1 MNRDQ
6 MRIKSYFAKS
16 VDLAMA
22 QAREELGPETM
33 LLNTRKAPPDQI
45 EGGGYEVIFG
55 VAGESPA
62 VPSIVAPVAVA
73 PVTEAERREE
83 SSAPEHFTAELGRL
97 HDQIDEIRNLI
108 VRSSRAQLM
117 AGRTV
122 PELADVYSKLR
133 SADVDPALSQDIV
146 DRLEASMATDAFFA
160 AAGPGRANTANR
172 WKSLRSDA
180 GRLEAFVR
188 AELENRVSLAPRLGT
203 GSGMDA
209 QSGPVVLLVGPRG
222 AGKTT
227 TVAKLAVASVRSQEA
242 RPVRLLSLDM
252 SRTTAHL
259 QLQSLATAYL
269 MAFQEVPAAY
279 LLPGLIAE
287 ARQKETIFVDTP
299 GYAGADEKAADAAA
313 AALAECPQLDVHL
326 VVPGYMKACDLRLC
340 IEKYARFRPTKLL
353 VTKMDE
359 TNSFGSIFSE
369 AARAG
374 LKLSFA
380 GYGPAIPQ
388 DIRPVCSE
396 DLLSMALEREKEQAQ
411 RVA

>member
-22 QAREELGPETM
+22 QAREELGPEAM

-62 VPSIVAPVAVA
+62 VPSIVAPLAAA
-73 PVTEAERREE
+73 PVTEAAKRVEN
-83 SSAPEHFTAELGRL
+83 SAPEHFTAELGRL

-108 VRSSRAQLM
+108 VRSARAQLTV
-117 AGRTV
+117 GRTV
-122 PELADVYSKLR
+122 PELADVYAHMMA
-133 SADVDPALSQDIV
+133 ADVEPALAKDIV

-160 AAGPGRANTANR
+160 AAGPGGANTANR
-172 WKSLRSDA
+172 WKSMRSDA

-188 AELENRVSLAPRLGT
+188 AELENRVGLAPRLGAA
-203 GSGMDA
+203 DD
-209 QSGPVVLLVGPRG
+209 QVGPVVLMVGPRG

-227 TVAKLAVASVRSQEA
+227 TVAKLAVASVQSSSS

-252 SRTTAHL
+252 SRATAHL
-259 QLQSLATAYL
+259 QLQSLAAAYL

-299 GYAGADEKAADAAA
+299 GYTGADTNAADAAA
-313 AALAECPQLDVHL
+313 AALAECPGLDVHL
-326 VVPGYMKACDLRLC
+326 VVPGYMKARDLRLC
-340 IEKYARFRPTKLL
+340 IEKYSRFRPTKLL

-359 TNSFGSIFSE
+359 THSFGSIFSE

-374 LKLSFA
+374 LKLSFI
-380 GYGPAIPQ
+380 GYGPGIPQ
-388 DIRPVCSE
+388 DIRAVCSE
-396 DLLSMALEREKEQAQ
+396 DLLSMALEREKEHAQ

>member
-1 MNRDQ
+1 MMNRDQ

-22 QAREELGPETM
+22 QAREELGPEAM
-33 LLNTRKAPPDQI
+33 LLNTRKASPDQI

-55 VAGESPA
+55 VSGEAPA
-62 VPSIVAPVAVA
+62 VSSIVPPIAAAPAA
-73 PVTEAERREE
+73 EAER
-83 SSAPEHFTAELGRL
+83 APEHFSAELGRL

-108 VRSSRAQLM
+108 VRSSRAQLTV
-117 AGRTV
+117 GRSV

-146 DRLEASMATDAFFA
+146 DRLEASMAADAFFA
-160 AAGPGRANTANR
+160 AAGPSRANTANR
-172 WKSLRSDA
+172 WKSMRSDA

-188 AELENRVSLAPRLGT
+188 AELENRVGLAPRLGA
-203 GSGMDA
+203 GSSMDD

-227 TVAKLAVASVRSQEA
+227 SVAKLAVASVRSQDA

-252 SRTTAHL
+252 SRATAHL
-259 QLQSLATAYL
+259 QLQSVATTHL

-287 ARQKETIFVDTP
+287 ARQAETIFVDTP
-299 GYAGADEKAADAAA
+299 GYTGADENAADAAA
-313 AALAECPQLDVHL
+313 AALAECPGLDVHL
-326 VVPGYMKACDLRLC
+326 VVPGYMKARDLRFC
-340 IEKYARFRPTKLL
+340 IEKYSRFRPTKLL

-359 TNSFGSIFSE
+359 THSFGSVFSE

-374 LKLSFA
+374 LKLSFV
-380 GYGPAIPQ
+380 GCGPGIPQ
-388 DIRPVCSE
+388 HIRPVCSE
-396 DLLSMALEREKEQAQ
+396 DLLSMALEREKEPAQ